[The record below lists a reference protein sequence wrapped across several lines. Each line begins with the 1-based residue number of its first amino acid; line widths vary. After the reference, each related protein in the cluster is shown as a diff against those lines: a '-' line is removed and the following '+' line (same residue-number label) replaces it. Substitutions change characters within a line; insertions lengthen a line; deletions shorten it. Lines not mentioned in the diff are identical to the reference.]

1 MEKVG
6 YYDIDLY
13 CMVGLKANH
22 ALDSATSSQLIRTHT
37 DEYINWCVPLIFK
50 KISRQHL
57 HEDGLF

>member
-1 MEKVG
+1 MTSI
-6 YYDIDLY
+6 YIDRGSKSES
-13 CMVGLKANH
+13 CIRG
-22 ALDSATSSQLIRTHT
+22 SQLIRTHT